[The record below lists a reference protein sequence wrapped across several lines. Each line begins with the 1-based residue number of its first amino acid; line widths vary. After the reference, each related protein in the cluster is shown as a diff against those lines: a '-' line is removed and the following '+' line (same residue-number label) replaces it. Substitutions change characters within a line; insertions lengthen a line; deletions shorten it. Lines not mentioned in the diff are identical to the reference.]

1 MKLKRE
7 NSLINQGRSSKFLIV
22 FILTFVVAKGF
33 GIAFTKIFT
42 NVLDQ
47 NEMGQYQVVIS
58 AISLILSFSAIG
70 FPTALNRYAIRYK
83 TKNQIKEL
91 KDFIF
96 SGFIIFIILEF
107 LILVTLLIL
116 YYSFSIKPWFLQVE
130 FYVKTLFLIAIVVLT
145 QFINTM
151 CYVISSSLQN
161 SKYYGIIMVMRIL
174 LQIPFG
180 MLFVLKYDLGPFGL
194 IFGLAVSESLVA
206 VYSMFIIISDI
217 GIGKFSFKELK
228 KILEFSLPVY
238 VNGFL
243 MMGFNLIILIYVIY
257 VDPINGNNTI
267 ALYNYGALS
276 VVNLILLA
284 GNVFRMV
291 YRPIVYKYYERNQ
304 YNEMIELTVR
314 VLKIFLI
321 LIFFLA
327 IFIFAFSPLLIQF
340 FTQSSYLPS
349 LVAIP
354 ILLISVIFTY
364 LPNIISYGHSLYF
377 KNYWNLIAS
386 LTSLLLASL
395 VGYFIIPKNGLLG
408 ISFAYLTLRFFYFIG
423 LTIISQQYFRIKYDI
438 KLISKIILAIIVS
451 ILIGIFL
458 YLFAFNFL
466 DIYTNIIISFSI
478 SGIGFV
484 AIIFVSKIIT
494 KDDFQ
499 FLKNIFNVYIQA
511 IKSRINSK

>member
-1 MKLKRE
+1 
-7 NSLINQGRSSKFLIV
+7 
-22 FILTFVVAKGF
+22 
-33 GIAFTKIFT
+33 
-42 NVLDQ
+42 
-47 NEMGQYQVVIS
+47 
-58 AISLILSFSAIG
+58 
-70 FPTALNRYAIRYK
+70 
-83 TKNQIKEL
+83 
-91 KDFIF
+91 
-96 SGFIIFIILEF
+96 
-107 LILVTLLIL
+107 
-116 YYSFSIKPWFLQVE
+116 
-130 FYVKTLFLIAIVVLT
+130 
-145 QFINTM
+145 
-151 CYVISSSLQN
+151 
-161 SKYYGIIMVMRIL
+161 
-174 LQIPFG
+174 
-180 MLFVLKYDLGPFGL
+180 
-194 IFGLAVSESLVA
+194 
-206 VYSMFIIISDI
+206 
-217 GIGKFSFKELK
+217 
-228 KILEFSLPVY
+228 
-238 VNGFL
+238 
-243 MMGFNLIILIYVIY
+243 
-257 VDPINGNNTI
+257 
-267 ALYNYGALS
+267 
-276 VVNLILLA
+276 
-284 GNVFRMV
+284 MV

-304 YNEMIELTVR
+304 YDEMIELTVR

-321 LIFFLA
+321 LIFFLS

-408 ISFAYLTLRFFYFIG
+408 ISFAYLTLRVFYFIG

-451 ILIGIFL
+451 ILIGIVL
-458 YLFAFNFL
+458 YLFAFSFL

-499 FLKNIFNVYIQA
+499 FLKNIFDVYIQA